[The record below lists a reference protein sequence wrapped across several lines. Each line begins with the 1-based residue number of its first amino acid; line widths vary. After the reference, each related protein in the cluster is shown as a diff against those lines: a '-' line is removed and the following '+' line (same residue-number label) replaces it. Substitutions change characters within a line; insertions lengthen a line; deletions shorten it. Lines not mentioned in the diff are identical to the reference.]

1 MKISRFFYLVY
12 YVKGLHRSQFRK
24 FLNYSSEAC
33 GKSKIR
39 LLFDSVFSV
48 FRYNTSLTDYFHFGF
63 YELTDKERNAW
74 AGTGFMYEFQL
85 KMNPLEARKVLEDK
99 IAFNERYNYF
109 IKREYVTI
117 STLVKDP
124 MMMNTLIGNGSEKIV
139 LKNSLGQAGKEVRI
153 ISSKDLTPEKLIRVM
168 NSEKYDLA
176 EEYVVQHP
184 VLMNLSSTG
193 LNTVRIITQITE
205 NGIEILAAR
214 LRISVNCQ
222 VDNLAAGNVAAPVDT
237 LTGRVTGNAVYSDIT
252 KEDVREH
259 PVTGVEI
266 PGFQIPYWQEI
277 LDLVTNAASL
287 AAMNKSVGWDIAI
300 APSGPLLIEGNH
312 NWCKL
317 LWQLPV
323 RKGLKE
329 DLEKYF

>member
-12 YVKGLHRSQFRK
+12 YFKGLHKSQFRK
-24 FLNYSSEAC
+24 FVNYSSEAS

-48 FRYNTSLTDYFHFGF
+48 FRYNTSLTDYFHFRF

-85 KMNPLEARKVLEDK
+85 KMNPLKARKVLEDK

-109 IKREYVTI
+109 IKREYATI

-124 MMMNTLIGNGSEKIV
+124 MMMNTLIRNGSEKIV

-222 VDNLAAGNVAAPVDT
+222 VDNLAAGNVAAPVDS
-237 LTGRVTGNAVYSDIT
+237 LTGRVTGNAVFSDIT

-277 LDLVTNAASL
+277 LDLVKNAASL
-287 AAMNKSVGWDIAI
+287 AAMNRSVGWDIAI

-323 RKGLKE
+323 GKGLKKE
-329 DLEKYF
+329 LERYL